1 MNRKIDLSNLQDIKA
16 KKVKIEEM
24 TPEYKKEVEKADER
38 IRTAQIAQAEA
49 VIKAKNDLYR

>member
-1 MNRKIDLSNLQDIKA
+1 
-16 KKVKIEEM
+16 M

-49 VIKAKNDLYR
+49 VIKAKNDLYRQIIKSIEKELG